1 MWVKIGTAGGHKVVA
16 NRARIADTFWGRLRG
31 LMLSPPLPPGEGL
44 LLEPCTSVHMLFMR
58 YPIDV
63 VFLAADLRVV
73 ACYHSLRPWTG
84 LSGWHRD
91 AEKALEL
98 PAGTL
103 ATAGVVPGMQL
114 TLERI
119 E

>member
-1 MWVKIGTAGGHKVVA
+1 MWVRISTADGGKAVA
-16 NRARIADTFWGRLRG
+16 NRARVADTFWGRLRG
-31 LMLSPPLPPGEGL
+31 LMLAPPLPPGEGL

-58 YPIDV
+58 FPIDV

-73 ACYHSLRPWTG
+73 ACYHSLRPWVG

-91 AEKALEL
+91 AAKALEL

-103 ATAGVVPGMQL
+103 IAAGIVPGMQF
-114 TLERI
+114 TLERL
-119 E
+119 